1 MSEEEPQYASVPENE
16 RNRAV
21 FRAGYVGIATN
32 IALAGVKA
40 FIGLAANSISVVLDA
55 VNNMSDAVSSVV
67 TIIGT
72 KFASAEADMDHP
84 LGHGRIEYL
93 AALTVAGLILWA
105 GITSLVESAKKIAD
119 PVTPEYS
126 LSVLIVIA
134 VTILVKIVLSR
145 YVKRT
150 GIRAKSTSLVAA
162 GTDAGY
168 DAIISAS
175 VLASAIFF
183 TATGIS
189 LEAWLGLLIALFII
203 RSGIELITETLNDI
217 LGKRTD
223 AALSKDIK
231 SAIKEEPQVLGA
243 YDLYIFNYG
252 PGLDYATVHIEIPDT
267 MTAHEIDQLERK
279 ITVSIKKKFGIILT
293 GIGIYAVSSSDP
305 EIMAMRESVGKAV
318 LAHKYALGVHGF
330 FADIRGKEIAFDAVI
345 DFSVNKSEAVRELTG
360 EIEKLYPGYTVR
372 INPDC
377 HITD

>member
-1 MSEEEPQYASVPENE
+1 MSEESAEAAVSENE
-16 RNRAV
+16 RNMAV

-55 VNNMSDAVSSVV
+55 VNNLSDAVSSVV

-72 KFASAEADMDHP
+72 KFASAEADRDHP

-93 AALTVAGLILWA
+93 AALTVAGLVLWA
-105 GITSLVESAKKIAD
+105 GITSLIESAKKIAE

-126 LSVLIVIA
+126 LAALIVIA
-134 VTILVKIVLSR
+134 VTILVKIALSR

-150 GIRAKSTSLVAA
+150 GLRVKSTSLVAA

-183 TATGIS
+183 NITGIS

-203 RSGIELITETLNDI
+203 RSGIELITEPLNDI

-223 AALSKDIK
+223 AALSQDIK
-231 SAIKEEPQVLGA
+231 TAIKEEPQVMGA
-243 YDLYIFNYG
+243 YELYIFNYG

-293 GIGIYAVSSSDP
+293 GIGIYAVSSGDT
-305 EIMAMRESVGKAV
+305 EIMVMREKVSEAV

-330 FADIRGKEIAFDAVI
+330 FADLKEKEIAFDAVI
-345 DFSVNKSEAVRELTG
+345 DFSIDKREAVQELTE
-360 EIEKLYPGYTVR
+360 EIVKLYPGFTVR
-372 INPDC
+372 ISPDC

>member
-126 LSVLIVIA
+126 LSALIVIA

-150 GIRAKSTSLVAA
+150 GIRVKSTSLVAA

-252 PGLDYATVHIEIPDT
+252 PGLDYATVHIESPDT

>member
-1 MSEEEPQYASVPENE
+1 MSDEAQLHAEDE

-55 VNNMSDAVSSVV
+55 VNNLSDAISSIV

-72 KFASAEADMDHP
+72 KFASAEADRDHP

-105 GITSLVESAKKIAD
+105 GITSLIESAKIIAE
-119 PVTPEYS
+119 PATPEYS
-126 LSVLIVIA
+126 LAALIVIA

-145 YVKRT
+145 YVKST
-150 GIRAKSTSLVAA
+150 GLRVKSTSLVAA

-175 VLASAIFF
+175 VLASAIF
-183 TATGIS
+183 
-189 LEAWLGLLIALFII
+189 
-203 RSGIELITETLNDI
+203 
-217 LGKRTD
+217 
-223 AALSKDIK
+223 LSKDIK
-231 SAIKEEPQVLGA
+231 EAIKEEPQVLGA
-243 YDLYIFNYG
+243 YDLYVFNYG
-252 PGLDYATVHIEIPDT
+252 PGLDYATVHVEIPDS
-267 MTAHEIDQLERK
+267 MTAHEIDQLQRT
-279 ITVSIKKKFGIILT
+279 ITISIKKKFGIILT
-293 GIGIYAVSSSDP
+293 GIGIYAVSSGDP
-305 EIMAMRESVGKAV
+305 EIMAMREKVSKAV
-318 LAHKYALGVHGF
+318 LAHEYALGVHGF
-330 FADIRGKEIAFDAVI
+330 FADLKGKEIAFDAVI
-345 DFSVNKSEAVRELTG
+345 DFSRDKREAVQELTG

-377 HITD
+377 HVTD